1 MGFHKRYI
9 DDDQIIELYRHSGNG
24 AVMDLFTKG
33 VDAIIST
40 GELTSNEGIQQIS
53 VVEVATKQEAEAYFA
68 GRKQMT
74 LAQFHNLFHVREIKS
89 NSKNLLLG

>member
-1 MGFHKRYI
+1 MAKFGMYT
-9 DDDQIIELYRHSGNG
+9 QG
-24 AVMDLFTKG
+24 T
-33 VDAIIST
+33 
-40 GELTSNEGIQQIS
+40 NESSQHIS

-74 LAQFHNLFHVREIKS
+74 LAQFHNMFHVREIKN